1 MLYAPVVVLFLSHP
15 LNPMRRAGS
24 ADVARHREDLAA
36 GLTAAL
42 ATSGRAATGREV
54 IDDAQKRNG
63 FSTWR
68 DRTLDVTTESYTKT
82 LQRTRDATI
91 TEQTDPRGEHR
102 TFMEFTGPA
111 DVTGTLFL
119 HLSPRGDK
127 DQQWLWT
134 PAARRARRL
143 ADAQRDENFMGT
155 DLSYR
160 DLELIVRI
168 QQWNDDESTASL
180 LPEEAIDGKT
190 CQVVELVPK
199 NNEFS
204 YAKYR
209 LWFGKDDALLEQVE
223 VYDSDAKVMKRMRLR
238 DYQRIQNYATARD
251 AEVSNLQ
258 HETRTRFKI
267 NNVRYD
273 TNVDES
279 VFTVS
284 NIQKGR

>member
-1 MLYAPVVVLFLSHP
+1 MIRRSNVSYVLI
-15 LNPMRRAGS
+15 
-24 ADVARHREDLAA
+24 AA
-36 GLTAAL
+36 GLVAAL
-42 ATSGRAATGREV
+42 VRPGLAATGREV

-68 DRTLDVTTESYTKT
+68 DRILDVTTESYTT
-82 LQRTRDATI
+82 SLQRTRDATV

-134 PAARRARRL
+134 PVARRARRL

-168 QQWNDDESTASL
+168 QQWNDAESTATL
-180 LPEEAIDGKT
+180 LPEETVDGKA

-199 NNEFS
+199 NDEFS

-223 VYDSDAKVMKRMRLR
+223 VYDDDKVLKRMRLR

-251 AEVSNLQ
+251 AEVANVPYN
-258 HETRTRFKI
+258 TRTRFKI

-273 TNVDES
+273 TDVNEN
-279 VFTVS
+279 VFTVG